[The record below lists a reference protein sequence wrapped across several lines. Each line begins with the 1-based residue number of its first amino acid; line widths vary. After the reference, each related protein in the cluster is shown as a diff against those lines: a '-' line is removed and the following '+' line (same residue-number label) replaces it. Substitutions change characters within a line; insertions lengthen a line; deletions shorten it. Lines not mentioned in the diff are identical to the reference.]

1 MKWRRR
7 YDSPKRLVS
16 GRSRWAAR
24 NGPFCRQRIWA
35 RARGA
40 GAALRCVGR
49 AVADSGDR
57 ALTPLAPRRRAHWQK
72 KKLEDKIAGI
82 KTELAELKVA
92 LYGRFGKTINLDE

>member
-1 MKWRRR
+1 M
-7 YDSPKRLVS
+7 
-16 GRSRWAAR
+16 GR
-24 NGPFCRQRIWA
+24 PQRPVLSA
-35 RARGA
+35 ENLGAGARGA